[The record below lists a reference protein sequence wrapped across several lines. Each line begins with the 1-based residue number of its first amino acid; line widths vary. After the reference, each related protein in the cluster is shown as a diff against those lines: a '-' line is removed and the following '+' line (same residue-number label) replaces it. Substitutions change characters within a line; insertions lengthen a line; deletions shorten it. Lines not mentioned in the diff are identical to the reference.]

1 MTDSASATDSDTDTD
16 QRLELARE
24 IAKSAGRL
32 TLNYFQT
39 GRFDVMKKGDG
50 SPLTIAD
57 QEAEKYLRQV
67 IVDTFP
73 NDAIVGEEFGH
84 RKGDSGFCWILD
96 PIDGTKSFISG
107 VPLYG
112 TMVGVEKVAD
122 STEENNV
129 RSSVIG
135 SVYLPGLDIGIYAAR
150 GQGAWSFKGEQE
162 PVRAQVSSQGN
173 LNDSVLVTSA
183 VEAFGERD
191 AFDVYRQLADSVYF
205 CRTWGD
211 VYGYYLVATGQV
223 EVMIDP
229 ILNIWDAAAVQP
241 IIEEAGGQF
250 TDWAGNSRIDAGES
264 IGSNGLVHDSV
275 IDLTRAVAGMLPE
288 VHREETS

>member
-1 MTDSASATDSDTDTD
+1 MTDSASATDSDTDSDTD

-129 RSSVIG
+129 RSWTLGFMLPADKVHGRSRG
-135 SVYLPGLDIGIYAAR
+135 SRSRFGHR
-150 GQGAWSFKGEQE
+150 F
-162 PVRAQVSSQGN
+162 PVR
-173 LNDSVLVTSA
+173 
-183 VEAFGERD
+183 
-191 AFDVYRQLADSVYF
+191 
-205 CRTWGD
+205 
-211 VYGYYLVATGQV
+211 
-223 EVMIDP
+223 
-229 ILNIWDAAAVQP
+229 
-241 IIEEAGGQF
+241 
-250 TDWAGNSRIDAGES
+250 
-264 IGSNGLVHDSV
+264 
-275 IDLTRAVAGMLPE
+275 
-288 VHREETS
+288 ET